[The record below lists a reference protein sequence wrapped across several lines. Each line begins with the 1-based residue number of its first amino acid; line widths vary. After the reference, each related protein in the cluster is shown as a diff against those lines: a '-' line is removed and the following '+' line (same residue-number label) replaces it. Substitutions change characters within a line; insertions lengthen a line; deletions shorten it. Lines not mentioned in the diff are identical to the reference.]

1 MGLILAVFR
10 REAPIGGRWQAAWVS
25 GHVCRV
31 MGAFFVLACLVSGQA
46 RAAHAYSQFGD
57 VRYPAGFSHF
67 AHVNPRAPK
76 GGDFALV
83 APVIANSFDKF
94 NPFTLKGTAPPG
106 LSSLVFE
113 TLLTGNFEEPTTA
126 YALLA
131 EDVQVSPDGR
141 AVTFRL
147 NPKARFHN
155 GDPVLAGDVKHSF
168 DMLTSKQASPQ
179 YAAYFGGVSK
189 VEVLGDRLIRF
200 DFRRPDPDLPL
211 IVGSLPVFSHKWGVV
226 DGQRKPFD
234 QIVREHPIASGP
246 YRIGQVVSG
255 RDITYERDKGYW
267 GAELNVRRGQFNFD
281 RITYRMYLDNV
292 TAFEGFKAGEFDFI
306 ESYISKD
313 WVRAYKGKR
322 FDSGELVKKT
332 LPHRNA
338 ANFQGFIFNTRLDKF
353 KDVRVRQAIAL
364 AMDFE
369 WMNRQLFYG
378 IYSRINSYF
387 TNSDHEAKGLPSPEE
402 LAMLAPWRRSL
413 SPAVFDAPVPQP
425 PSTSPPGSLR
435 ANLRQAR
442 DLLAAAGWKLRD
454 GVLRNPKGEA
464 LTIEFLDNSPSMGRV
479 ITPLLR
485 NLEKLGIQAQYR
497 VVDYAV
503 YEKRMKRFEYEM
515 VSLALPGQEVPGAE
529 LRQYYHS
536 SQADLEG
543 SSNLIGL
550 KDPVVDALIERV
562 AQARTRA
569 ELVMVL
575 RALDRVMR
583 HQHLFVPHWYSRTF
597 RVAWRGGRFGMPEP
611 PPHYRPDAWALSHWW
626 RQ

>member
-1 MGLILAVFR
+1 MDGVKSVLRQLAARLLAV
-10 REAPIGGRWQAAWVS
+10 AMASLLGLQAGVS
-25 GHVCRV
+25 WAG
-31 MGAFFVLACLVSGQA
+31 
-46 RAAHAYSQFGD
+46 HAYSQFD
-57 VRYPAGFSHF
+57 EPLYPAGFSHF
-67 AHVNPRAPK
+67 SHVNPKAPK
-76 GGDFALV
+76 GGEFALV
-83 APVIANSFDKF
+83 APVIANSFDKY

-106 LSSLVFE
+106 LSALVFE

-131 EDVQVSPDGR
+131 EDVSVAPDGR
-141 AVTFRL
+141 SVTFRL
-147 NPKARFHN
+147 HPKARFHN
-155 GDPVLAGDVKHSF
+155 GDAVLARDVKHSF
-168 DMLTSKQASPQ
+168 DMLTSKLASPQ
-179 YAAYFGGVSK
+179 YSAYFGGVSR
-189 VEVLGDRLIRF
+189 VEVLGERLIRF

-211 IVGSLPVFSHKWGVV
+211 IVGSLPVFSHKWGEVKGQQ
-226 DGQRKPFD
+226 GQRKPFD

-246 YRIGQVVSG
+246 YRIGKVVSG
-255 RDITYERDKGYW
+255 RDITYERDRSYW
-267 GAELNVRRGQFNFD
+267 GADLNVRRGQFNFD

-338 ANFQGFIFNTRLDKF
+338 ANFQGFIFNTRVDKF
-353 KDVRVRQAIAL
+353 KDVRVRQAIGL

-378 IYSRINSYF
+378 IYSRITSYF
-387 TNSDHEAKGLPSPEE
+387 TNSDYEAKGLPSAQE
-402 LAMLAPWRRSL
+402 LALLEPWRRSL
-413 SPAVFDAPVPQP
+413 DSAVFTQSAPLP
-425 PSTSPPGSLR
+425 PSTTPPGSLR

-442 DLLAAAGWKLRD
+442 DLLAAAGWRLQD
-454 GVLRNPKGEA
+454 GVLRNAKGEA
-464 LTIEFLDNSPSMGRV
+464 FTIEFLDNSPSMGRV

-485 NLEKLGIQAQYR
+485 NLERLGIQAQYR

-536 SQADLEG
+536 SQVDVEG
-543 SSNLIGL
+543 SSNLIGV
-550 KDPVVDALIERV
+550 KDPVVDGLIEKV

-569 ELVMVL
+569 ELVVVL

-583 HQHLFVPHWYSRTF
+583 HQHYFVPHWYSRTF
-597 RVAWRGGRFGMPEP
+597 RVAWRGGRFGMQEP
-611 PPHYRPDAWALSHWW
+611 PPHYRPDAWALSSWW
-626 RQ
+626 RE

>member
-1 MGLILAVFR
+1 MRKITAEWGRILA
-10 REAPIGGRWQAAWVS
+10 ALGGWGMRCGLLLVA
-25 GHVCRV
+25 
-31 MGAFFVLACLVSGQA
+31 ACLVPAKLAWG
-46 RAAHAYSQFGD
+46 AHAYSQFGD
-57 VRYPAGFSHF
+57 ILYPPGFSHF
-67 AHVNPRAPK
+67 AHVNPAAPK
-76 GGDFALV
+76 GGDFSLV

-94 NPFTLKGTAPPG
+94 NPFTLKGTSPPG
-106 LSSLVFE
+106 LSVLVFE
-113 TLLTGNFEEPTTA
+113 TLLTTNFEEPTTA

-131 EDVQVSPDGR
+131 EDVSVAPDGR
-141 AVTFRL
+141 SVTFRL
-147 NPKARFHN
+147 NGQARFHN
-155 GDPVLAGDVKHSF
+155 GDPVLARDVKHSF

-179 YAAYFGGVSK
+179 YAAYFGGVAG
-189 VEVLGDRLIRF
+189 VQVLGDRLIRF

-211 IVGSLPVFSHKWGVV
+211 LVGSLPVFSHKWGMVQ
-226 DGQRKPFD
+226 GKSKPFD
-234 QIVREHPIASGP
+234 QIVGEHPIASGP
-246 YRIGQVVSG
+246 YRIGKVVSG

-338 ANFQGFIFNTRLDKF
+338 ANFQGFIFNTRVDKF

-378 IYSRINSYF
+378 IYSRLNSYF
-387 TNSDHEAKGLPSPEE
+387 TNSDYEAKGLPSPEE
-402 LAMLAPWRRSL
+402 RALLEPWRQKL
-413 SPAVFDAPVPQP
+413 SPAVFDSPVPQP

-442 DLLAAAGWKLRD
+442 DLLAAAGWKLQD

-464 LTIEFLDNSPSMGRV
+464 FTIEFLDNSPSMGRV

-543 SSNLIGL
+543 SSNLMGV
-550 KDPVVDALIERV
+550 KDPVVDALIEKV
-562 AQARTRA
+562 AQARTKP
-569 ELVMVL
+569 ELVVVL

>member
-1 MGLILAVFR
+1 MTTVRAGVAFLVRAWGAARSVLGCGLALIASLGLMLAG
-10 REAPIGGRWQAAWVS
+10 PAW
-25 GHVCRV
+25 G
-31 MGAFFVLACLVSGQA
+31 
-46 RAAHAYSQFGD
+46 AHAYAQFGD
-57 VRYPAGFSHF
+57 IKYPAGFRHF
-67 AHVNPRAPK
+67 NHVNPQAPK
-76 GGDFALV
+76 GGDFSLV

-94 NPFTLKGTAPPG
+94 NPFTLKGTSPPG
-106 LSSLVFE
+106 LSALVFE
-113 TLLTGNFEEPTTA
+113 TLLTTNFEEPTTA

-131 EDVQVSPDGR
+131 EDVSVAPD
-141 AVTFRL
+141 ALSVTFRL

-155 GDPVLAGDVKHSF
+155 GDAVLARDVKHSF

-179 YAAYFGGVSK
+179 YAAYFGGVTG
-189 VEVLGDRLIRF
+189 VQVLGERLIRF
-200 DFRRPDPDLPL
+200 DFKRPDPDLPL
-211 IVGSLPVFSHKWGVV
+211 LVGSLPVFSHKWGMVK
-226 DGQRKPFD
+226 GQPKPFD
-234 QIVREHPIASGP
+234 QVVGEHPIASGP
-246 YRIGQVVSG
+246 YRIGKVVSG
-255 RDITYERDKGYW
+255 RDITYERDKFYW
-267 GAELNVRRGQFNFD
+267 GADLNVRRGQFNFD

-338 ANFQGFIFNTRLDKF
+338 ANFQGFIFNTRVDKF
-353 KDVRVRQAIAL
+353 QDVRVRQAIGL

-378 IYSRINSYF
+378 IYSRITSYF
-387 TNSDHEAKGLPSPEE
+387 TNSDYEAKGLPTQEE
-402 LAMLAPWRRSL
+402 LALLAPWRRSL
-413 SPAVFDAPVPQP
+413 DQAVLNEAVPLP
-425 PSTSPPGSLR
+425 PNTSPPGSLR
-435 ANLRQAR
+435 TNLRQAR
-442 DLLAAAGWKLRD
+442 DLLAAAGWKLQD
-454 GVLRNPKGEA
+454 GVLRNARGEA
-464 LTIEFLDNSPSMGRV
+464 FTIEFLDNSPSMGRV

-536 SQADLEG
+536 SQRDLEG
-543 SSNLIGL
+543 SSNLIGV
-550 KDPVVDALIERV
+550 KDPVVDALLEKV
-562 AQARTRA
+562 AQAKTRA
-569 ELVMVL
+569 ELVVVL

-583 HQHLFVPHWYSRTF
+583 HQHYFVPHWYSRTF

-611 PPHYRPDAWALSHWW
+611 PPHYRPDAWALSSWW